1 MTQGAEFTIKAQ
13 YAALIQAFI
22 SKEETRYYLNGFFV
36 QKHPRE
42 GAFIVAT
49 DGRLLG
55 VFHDETGECK
65 VPGIVKLS
73 KTTIA
78 ACDDDDGGK
87 LTLALDGDT
96 ATVYDCR
103 DPETRKVVAAQESV
117 LIDGT
122 FPDWRR
128 VIPPMPNQF
137 GPATFNFEFVK
148 RFQKIRPS
156 DSKSAHI
163 RIVSRDAA
171 DPAIVFTGRR
181 DFLGVIMP
189 MRGDAEMFPSWLP
202 PIAMAAE

>member
-1 MTQGAEFTIKAQ
+1 MSKGAEFTIKAQ
-13 YAALIQAFI
+13 YAALIQPFI

-42 GAFIVAT
+42 GVFFLAAG
-49 DGRLLG
+49 DHLLG

-78 ACDDDDGGK
+78 ACEDDDEGK

-103 DPETRKVVAAQESV
+103 EPDTRKVVAAQESV
-117 LIDGT
+117 VIDGT

-128 VIPPMPNQF
+128 VIPLMPNQF

-156 DSKSAHI
+156 HSKTAQI
-163 RIVSRDAA
+163 RVVSRDAA

-189 MRGDAEMFPSWLP
+189 MRGDAETFPSWLP